1 MVSVHGTYRERAHPR
16 RVQPAAALRIRG
28 RRQRESDGCACAHAH
43 STTPGPAPAAAP
55 PQLPA
60 SALAAISGYID
71 REEPAEPPAPAA
83 APPVPPPAR
92 DREEQTLRE
101 IEPLD
106 ASAVF
111 ALLHPDGPGYAV
123 LDGVLGDEAARRA
136 ARAAAA
142 ARTQLTRARVG
153 RGDARRLSDERTD
166 EAAFLDERSQHPDL
180 QVLCHALR
188 KLRSSLCRGG
198 AWDDKAAELRLD
210 ATTTSTQLACYQPGG
225 RYRRHADA

>member
-1 MVSVHGTYRERAHPR
+1 MAP
-16 RVQPAAALRIRG
+16 QLPASALAAISGYVDRPEPA
-28 RRQRESDGCACAHAH
+28 ES
-43 STTPGPAPAAAP
+43 PAPAAAT

-83 APPVPPPAR
+83 PPLPPPVPAPAA
-92 DREEQTLRE
+92 LRE

-123 LDGVLGDEAARRA
+123 VDGVLGDETARKA

-142 ARTQLTRARVG
+142 ARAQLTRARCNEERAVLA
-153 RGDARRLSDERTD
+153 AR
-166 EAAFLDERSQHPDL
+166 A
-180 QVLCHALR
+180 ALR
-188 KLRSSLCRGG
+188 AASSPSTPS
-198 AWDDKAAELRLD
+198 
-210 ATTTSTQLACYQPGG
+210 TTA
-225 RYRRHADA
+225 

>member
-1 MVSVHGTYRERAHPR
+1 MAP
-16 RVQPAAALRIRG
+16 QLPASALAAISGYVDRPEPA
-28 RRQRESDGCACAHAH
+28 ES
-43 STTPGPAPAAAP
+43 PAPAAAT

-83 APPVPPPAR
+83 PPLPPPVPAPAA
-92 DREEQTLRE
+92 LRE

-123 LDGVLGDEAARRA
+123 VDGVLGQETARRA

-142 ARTQLTRARVG
+142 ARTQLKRARVG

-180 QVLCHALR
+180 QKLCKALR
-188 KLRSSLCRGG
+188 KLRSSLCRGC
-198 AWDDKAAELRLD
+198 LLY
-210 ATTTSTQLACYQPGG
+210 TSPSPRDRQKSRMPSSA
-225 RYRRHADA
+225 

>member
-1 MVSVHGTYRERAHPR
+1 MAPQLPASALAAISGYIDREE
-16 RVQPAAALRIRG
+16 PAEPPAPARP
-28 RRQRESDGCACAHAH
+28 APA
-43 STTPGPAPAAAP
+43 APAAAP

-71 REEPAEPPAPAA
+71 REEPAAPPPPPPVRAPALDREEPA

-123 LDGVLGDEAARRA
+123 IDGVLGEDTARRA
-136 ARAAAA
+136 ARAAAP
-142 ARTQLTRARVG
+142 ARISLKRARVG

-166 EAAFLDERSQHPDL
+166 EAAF
-180 QVLCHALR
+180 
-188 KLRSSLCRGG
+188 
-198 AWDDKAAELRLD
+198 
-210 ATTTSTQLACYQPGG
+210 
-225 RYRRHADA
+225 